1 MKRKEKRRGPL
12 LVVQGALAD
21 AGSRT
26 LIREMLKRTDRYV
39 ATKQHDL
46 AVEMLRAL
54 RTVVE
59 GRPVSIS
66 NCMFK

>member
-26 LIREMLKRTDRYV
+26 LIREMLKRVDRYV
-39 ATKQHDL
+39 ATKENGL

-54 RTVVE
+54 HTVVE
-59 GRPVSIS
+59 SRPVSIS